1 VKKLLLILKNNEV
14 SYARVI
20 KKKCIDNAIATFPY
34 RRNDDNGNP
43 YARALRHRDHNLN
56 RGINVDVM
64 VLDSGDPEDY
74 YFKKYNSVTKEFRSD
89 GLTEEERLRKI
100 DNVDI
105 FFGLSEK
112 FDIDYVHDNM
122 GRVEN
127 LIDANY
133 RNSIEIKV
141 RAVMPLSE
149 AELSAIE
156 SLIGKVSGAD
166 KELVIYTIAAHYSRV
181 CIDPLPG
188 ADPVDKL
195 PEERYQWRDV
205 TIGWWK
211 KLIGTSR
218 EKEALT
224 EMARIYAWT
233 GKEEET
239 KRVYNDLLKR
249 HDVSKKEKDSIKR
262 RINMLG
268 TGRELYDEAVIL
280 YGSGEYEK
288 CIEKLDEYDVKS
300 SGIVKEFLTFYSGEL
315 RGKCLI
321 ERARKMPDGVEK
333 SFLVDTVKRL
343 LYPERK

>member
-1 VKKLLLILKNNEV
+1 MKKLLLILKNNEV

-56 RGINVDVM
+56 RGVNVDVM
-64 VLDSGDPEDY
+64 VLADGDPEDY
-74 YFKKYNSVTKEFRSD
+74 YFKKYNPVTKEFSSN
-89 GLTEEERLRKI
+89 GVTEEERQKKI

-127 LIDANY
+127 LIDAAS
-133 RNSIEIKV
+133 RSSIETKIKTH
-141 RAVMPLSE
+141 MPLSTS
-149 AELSAIE
+149 ELSSVD
-156 SLIGKVSGAD
+156 SLINRVSGAD
-166 KELVIYTIAAHYSRV
+166 RELVIYVIAAHYSRV

-188 ADPVDKL
+188 NSPVDKL

-205 TIGWWK
+205 TISWWS

-218 EKEALT
+218 EKEALV

-233 GKEEET
+233 GKEDET
-239 KRVYNDLLKR
+239 KRIYRDLLKR
-249 HDVSKKEKDSIKR
+249 DDVTKKEKNSLRR
-262 RINMLG
+262 RIDL
-268 TGRELYDEAVIL
+268 L
-280 YGSGEYEK
+280 GSGRNLYEKALSLYAEGKHEK
-288 CIEKLDEYDVKS
+288 CIEKLDEYDAQS
-300 SGIVKEFLTFYSGEL
+300 SGVVKEFLKFYSGEL

-321 ERARKMPDGVEK
+321 ERAKLMPDGVDK
-333 SFLVDTVKRL
+333 KFTVETATRL